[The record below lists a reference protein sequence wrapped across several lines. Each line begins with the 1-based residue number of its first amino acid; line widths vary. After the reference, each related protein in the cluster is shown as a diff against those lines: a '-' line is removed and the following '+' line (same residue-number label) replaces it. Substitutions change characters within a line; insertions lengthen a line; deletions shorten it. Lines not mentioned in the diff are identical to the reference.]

1 MIAVALLLGS
11 LCQGVVEDYFPLTS
25 GTRWV
30 YEEKSGDQTNV
41 VVDEA
46 LPPIRIDGKT
56 AFPVTSKIDGKVI
69 ETRFYGLIDNTI
81 HIVAFKQDSPLSE
94 PIPVLK
100 FDGKRT
106 SWEFSGMTPMQTIPV
121 PLTLRGTADA
131 KGKRTVL
138 GMTANVIESTVTGV
152 LDTGGGTKIESKQV
166 AIYAQGIG
174 LIEFKEWRK
183 IADRETVTTTT
194 LVKFTQPN

>member
-11 LCQGVVEDYFPLTS
+11 LCQVVVEDYFPLTS

-30 YEEKSGDQTNV
+30 YEEKSGGQTNV

-46 LPPIRIDGKT
+46 LPPVQIDGKT

-106 SWEFSGMTPMQTIPV
+106 SWEFSGMTPLQTVPV
-121 PLTLRGTADA
+121 PLTLRGTADV

-183 IADRETVTTTT
+183 IADRETVTITT
-194 LVKFTQPN
+194 LVKFTKPN

>member
-1 MIAVALLLGS
+1 MIAVALLLCS
-11 LCQGVVEDYFPLTS
+11 FCQGAVEDYFPLTS

-30 YEEKSGDQTNV
+30 YEEKSGGQMTV

-46 LPPIRIDGKT
+46 LPPIQIEGKT
-56 AFPVTSKIDGKVI
+56 VFPVTSKIDDRII
-69 ETRFYGLIDNTI
+69 ETRFYGLSDNTI
-81 HIVAFKQDSPLSE
+81 QIVAFKQDSPLSE
-94 PIPVLK
+94 PIPVLR

-106 SWEFSGMTPMQTIPV
+106 SWEFSGMTPLQSAPV
-121 PLTLRGTADA
+121 PLLLKGTAEA

-138 GMTANVIESTVTGV
+138 GISANIIESTVTGV

-194 LVKFTQPN
+194 LVKFTKPN